1 MRSVRTR
8 QTPRRRVFSFLASL
22 PLPLTDAA
30 LRSHLVPLRRHLHQ
44 HPEVGFQEHD
54 TARHVRAWLEA
65 RGFRV
70 HGPLAGTG
78 FYVEITGGR
87 PGPVIGYRTE
97 LDALP
102 MDDQKDVP
110 YASKRPGA
118 AHLCGHDAHMAVACG
133 VALLLQE
140 RTDTLA
146 GTVRVFFQPNEESSP
161 SGAAAMIEAGV
172 LRGLSAAY
180 CIHVDPS
187 LSTGRFGLKRGALTA
202 AATPFVVRIQSGQ
215 AGHSARPHE
224 TVDTVWLAVQILQQF
239 YQLAGRVHDARKTA
253 VITACTFRA
262 GDAMNVIPDAV
273 EFGGT
278 LRCASRE
285 GFKKLRQK
293 MRKAAG
299 ALGALYGADVEVDF
313 IGPALPPVINDDAC
327 VNRMR
332 RAVEAR
338 FGTEAVRELAEPSMG
353 GEDFAFYT
361 EHVPAALLRVGTA
374 CSADTR
380 FPLHHTRFDVDESAL
395 PMAAQLMADVLALD
409 LEERHAQEADLEER
423 HAQELDL
430 EERHAQEAGQMRAA
444 PTSNPISA

>member
-1 MRSVRTR
+1 M
-8 QTPRRRVFSFLASL
+8 
-22 PLPLTDAA
+22 TDAA
-30 LRSHLVPLRRHLHQ
+30 LRSQLVPLRRHLHRN
-44 HPEVGFQEHD
+44 PEIGYQEHD
-54 TARHVRAWLEA
+54 TARHVQAWLAA
-65 RGFRV
+65 RGFEV
-70 HGPLAGTG
+70 QGPLAGTG
-78 FYVEITGGR
+78 FYVEVAGAL
-87 PGPVIGYRTE
+87 PGPTIGYRTE

-118 AHLCGHDAHMAVACG
+118 AHLCGHDAHMAIACG
-133 VALLLQE
+133 VATLLQE
-140 RTDTLA
+140 RRAELH

-172 LRGLSAAY
+172 LGGLAAAY

-187 LSTGRFGLKRGALTA
+187 LSTGRFGIKRGALTA
-202 AATPFVVRIQSGQ
+202 AASPFVVRIQSGQ

-239 YQLAGRVHDARKTA
+239 YGLAGRVHDARQTA

-262 GDAMNVIPDAV
+262 GEAMNVIPDRV

-285 GFKKLRQK
+285 GFKRLRQK

-313 IGPALPPVINDDAC
+313 VGPALPPVVNDDDC
-327 VNRMR
+327 VDRLR
-332 RAVEAR
+332 RSVETR
-338 FGTEAVRELAEPSMG
+338 FGKEAVRELAVPSMG

-374 CSADTR
+374 CSPDTR

-395 PMAAQLMADVLALD
+395 PMAARLMADVLALD
-409 LEERHAQEADLEER
+409 LEERHAMEAVAHR
-423 HAQELDL
+423 
-430 EERHAQEAGQMRAA
+430 EAAA
-444 PTSNPISA
+444 DGAVAA